1 MGVLLIKCPT
11 TGREFS
17 TGIQVDEETLA
28 GCHRNSPTPIA
39 RIAKHSTPGRPR
51 GQDR

>member
-17 TGIQVDEETLA
+17 TGIQVDEATLA
-28 GCHRNSPTPIA
+28 GVP
-39 RIAKHSTPGRPR
+39 
-51 GQDR
+51 Q